1 VPLIDLEMVK
11 TSKRLIQEWAS
22 LFKGFLASKDEQ
34 QDPPVNSLCQM
45 GFNTVVTLKTP
56 SKREGS
62 FGIMDRFPY
71 YTPEGIR
78 SLLISQDKE
87 DEDWEDL
94 VSNKGL
100 PKDVVDLLKAIKE
113 FMLDFENWWKQP
125 VLDST
130 AILSSV
136 QEDLYT
142 LKQTCE
148 SISLMLGKPVEIGN
162 MNFPDAWTAIGY
174 AANYLSSST
183 EWDSVTARL
192 AQFQD
197 MWDALQLIQA
207 DMLRV
212 NQTIKSLINAS
223 LLFNHY
229 FSAFKTCRPP
239 LALCSKVDQLYRSSV
254 TTPLLRSF
262 RSPHLALPILTLR
275 YV

>member
-1 VPLIDLEMVK
+1 MVK

-174 AANYLSSST
+174 AANY
-183 EWDSVTARL
+183 
-192 AQFQD
+192 
-197 MWDALQLIQA
+197 
-207 DMLRV
+207 
-212 NQTIKSLINAS
+212 
-223 LLFNHY
+223 FNHY